1 MSAESIFFSLNANYL
16 IAPGASL
23 NGLLNDCNC
32 LLESGIG
39 GLAEAGR
46 DDYTHGQWASS
57 YALEQAQA
65 LFAEIYRRVM
75 GGESVHVGETP

>member
-39 GLAEAGR
+39 
-46 DDYTHGQWASS
+46 
-57 YALEQAQA
+57 
-65 LFAEIYRRVM
+65 
-75 GGESVHVGETP
+75 HVGVAQSQFPERA